1 MARAVNPSNVKFVLR
16 ASLTLTLVI
25 IIGVFITDWW
35 FLEKG
40 SRILDG
46 ALVGVMIGIPLGWWS
61 SKMIFY
67 FPTSKGKEPDDG
79 DSDSESG

>member
-1 MARAVNPSNVKFVLR
+1 MAREVNPGNVKFVLR
-16 ASLTLTLVI
+16 ASLMLTLVI
-25 IIGVFITDWW
+25 IVGVFVTDWF

-40 SRILDG
+40 NRILDG

-67 FPTSKGKEPDDG
+67 FPTSKGAQPDEG
-79 DSDSESG
+79 NES